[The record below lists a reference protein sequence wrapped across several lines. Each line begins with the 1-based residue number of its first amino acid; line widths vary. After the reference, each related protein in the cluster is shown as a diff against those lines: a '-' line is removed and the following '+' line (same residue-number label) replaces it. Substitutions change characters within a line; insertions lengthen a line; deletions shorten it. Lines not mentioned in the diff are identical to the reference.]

1 MLELLYIRKLEAR
14 ERWANLTLTL
24 GETPKDKTWSKSYFI
39 VKKIER
45 CKEWVHKGMVFVSFF
60 YDCHKR
66 VFCQQWKAK
75 GFFFFCWVYDMVF
88 YGMVWKAYG
97 KQDVQ
102 QGASYCYDLLLAP
115 DLTTQMVHSTL
126 PTPSYLVWR
135 FYEQLG
141 YRKKGWYINNIQK
154 NLMAHDKTLNH
165 ENWVNETMN

>member
-135 FYEQLG
+135 FYQQLG
-141 YRKKGWYINNIQK
+141 YQKKGMIYKQHTKKPNGPWQNIK
-154 NLMAHDKTLNH
+154 PWKLS
-165 ENWVNETMN
+165 